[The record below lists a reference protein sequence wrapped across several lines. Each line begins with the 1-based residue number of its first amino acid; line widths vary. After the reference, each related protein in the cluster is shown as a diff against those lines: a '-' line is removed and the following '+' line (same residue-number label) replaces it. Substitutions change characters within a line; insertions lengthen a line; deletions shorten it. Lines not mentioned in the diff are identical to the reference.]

1 MYPSAAKTSSTRTRI
16 LEAGVRTVDLPRIWE
31 LRIRVSISPIGSFIS
46 LPSSPARFHDTGQL
60 PGRTQIAQ
68 RDTGNLEFAVIRMRT
83 PRKLAAV
90 VQPGRRAVARQLR
103 KLQGGAE
110 PLFHRLAFV
119 TDDLFQR
126 GAFLG
131 ETIHQLLAL
140 LFALD
145 HCFLSHKSSLPRLSC

>member
-1 MYPSAAKTSSTRTRI
+1 MYPSAARTSSTRTRI
-16 LEAGVRTVDLPRIWE
+16 FEAGVRTVDLPRIWL

-46 LPSSPARFHDTGQL
+46 LPSSPARFHNAGQL
-60 PGRTQIAQ
+60 PGRAQIAQ

-83 PRKLAAV
+83 TSQLAAV
-90 VQPGRRAVARQLR
+90 VQPGRRAVARQLCQ
-103 KLQGGAE
+103 LQGGAE

-126 GAFLG
+126 GTLLG

-140 LFALD
+140 D
-145 HCFLSHKSSLPRLSC
+145 HCFLSHKSILPRLSC